1 MLERGLR
8 LSGNACKGD
17 NPGARKVLLTVIF
30 MIGRASTAI
39 LSLLLM
45 FHGCS
50 DPSIQLKYK
59 AAGASPELLAV
70 YEGWFGEPGHI
81 SVGYSS
87 HDSDEIRKQI
97 SKAQGMGISAFVV
110 DWYGD
115 RDQYV
120 DQSYALVQKLAAKK
134 DFHVAMMYDEGND
147 ENGAT
152 DVAIADFTTFH
163 ETYLSPKSPGH
174 EAYLTFDGR
183 PVIFIFPKSG
193 HTDWEKVRAVVSK
206 WNPAPLLIEENLPGK
221 DAADFDGFYPWINP
235 GPQGWSADGSHWG
248 DGHLS
253 LFYQTMGTKYPDKV
267 IVGGAWSQFDDS
279 KASWGL
285 NRHIN
290 ARCGQTLRDTLNYWR
305 KDFPADQV
313 IPYLLIDTWNDYD
326 EGSAIE
332 PGLPACNDQP
342 PPTTLQSLEETPATQ
357 QAKQ

>member
-183 PVIFIFPKSG
+183 PVIFLFPKSG
-193 HTDWEKVRAVVSK
+193 HTDWEKVRAT
-206 WNPAPLLIEENLPGK
+206 
-221 DAADFDGFYPWINP
+221 AD
-235 GPQGWSADGSHWG
+235 
-248 DGHLS
+248 
-253 LFYQTMGTKYPDKV
+253 
-267 IVGGAWSQFDDS
+267 
-279 KASWGL
+279 
-285 NRHIN
+285 
-290 ARCGQTLRDTLNYWR
+290 
-305 KDFPADQV
+305 
-313 IPYLLIDTWNDYD
+313 
-326 EGSAIE
+326 
-332 PGLPACNDQP
+332 
-342 PPTTLQSLEETPATQ
+342 
-357 QAKQ
+357 